1 MAAIDKQRQ
10 QPDSDLLDDCR
21 SLCSS
26 LAERLGVSLVD
37 VSPSRLLAQIGDAV
51 DRIEAEKEAAQ
62 RSLSRLHCQLAELD
76 RLSSSLQRALKEAR
90 NATELMRTERDQ
102 FAAKLERAEAAVE
115 RMRLSRTWRYTEP
128 ARKVYGWLRKLYR
141 RS

>member
-1 MAAIDKQRQ
+1 MVAIENE
-10 QPDSDLLDDCR
+10 PHELDN
-21 SLCSS
+21 SLTGDVRRRCSR
-26 LAERLGVSLVD
+26 LAERLGVPAADAPLSQMLEE
-37 VSPSRLLAQIGDAV
+37 IGEAV
-51 DRIEAEKEAAQ
+51 DRMAAEKEAAQ